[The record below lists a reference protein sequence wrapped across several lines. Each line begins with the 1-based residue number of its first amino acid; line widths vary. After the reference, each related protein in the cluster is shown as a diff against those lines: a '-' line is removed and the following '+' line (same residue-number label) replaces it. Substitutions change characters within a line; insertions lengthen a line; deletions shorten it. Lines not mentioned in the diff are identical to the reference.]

1 VKRTRIGA
9 SGDEK
14 QRGAWK
20 RHSMICPKNIM
31 GPPSSQP
38 GGFHLSLIDVRG
50 PLRELP
56 MWTWLAIAAAVV
68 ALALLVVG
76 IVLFSI
82 MRVLQ
87 DAA

>member
-1 VKRTRIGA
+1 
-9 SGDEK
+9 
-14 QRGAWK
+14 
-20 RHSMICPKNIM
+20 
-31 GPPSSQP
+31 
-38 GGFHLSLIDVRG
+38 
-50 PLRELP
+50 

-76 IVLFSI
+76 VVLFSI

>member
-1 VKRTRIGA
+1 
-9 SGDEK
+9 
-14 QRGAWK
+14 
-20 RHSMICPKNIM
+20 MM
-31 GPPSSQP
+31 GLPSSQP
-38 GGFHLSLIDVRG
+38 AGFHLSLIDVQG

-56 MWTWLAIAAAVV
+56 MGTWLAIAAAVV

-76 IVLFSI
+76 VVLFSI

>member
-1 VKRTRIGA
+1 
-9 SGDEK
+9 
-14 QRGAWK
+14 
-20 RHSMICPKNIM
+20 
-31 GPPSSQP
+31 
-38 GGFHLSLIDVRG
+38 
-50 PLRELP
+50 

-76 IVLFSI
+76 VVPFSI